1 MIVKYQNL
9 RQNRMCFEKKKK
21 KAQVPRKQSPMEA
34 KNGSVQS
41 LLNSPHSECDK
52 YTNHLQAILFHVE
65 MAWLW

>member
-1 MIVKYQNL
+1 
-9 RQNRMCFEKKKK
+9 MCFEKKKEKK

-52 YTNHLQAILFHVE
+52 YKSLAQQFCLMWKWHGYGKHGKISVT
-65 MAWLW
+65 